1 MPNSTTDP
9 ITKSQFKLGL
19 DCIHKLQHARNKLP
33 QRSRDDDLLRLLAEG
48 GAAVE
53 ALVRATEPGL
63 LIGGFGEDAVAQ
75 SRAALLRAAQAASA
89 GRATTLYEVT
99 ICDEGFLAR
108 LDLVRIRPDGIDL
121 VEIKSKSVDATGGQ
135 VDDGEFFKAS
145 GDIHGE
151 WAAYVRDLAFQ
162 HALLR
167 RWFAAQLDELATASE
182 YRITPK
188 LLLTNKAGTA
198 TMATVLDRRNYQPT
212 YRPTP
217 HGVRAEV
224 EHIGNGADRSLLVEV
239 DMSRAVQ
246 AMEADAQSRTHH
258 FEGLG
263 IQACMAEMRR
273 IVDSDTWPEATAS
286 LTPACKHCEF
296 RVKDDV
302 ESGFLRCW
310 GVDVG
315 SMPHHVLTLSHITKE
330 QCEQAIESRQRG
342 AKVTDVDAASIANRQ
357 RMQYESLRRN
367 QPIVA
372 QRFASAPSRALKIA
386 NVTGPVHFLDFE
398 TFAHPIP
405 ARVGGHPFEVVPFQ
419 FEGHRLPS
427 PNAPLSERVQLDGF
441 LEIADPDP
449 RRAFV
454 DALRQQ
460 LGSEGPIFHWHSY
473 ERTVLNAIVRSL
485 GHDRLPGDDERR
497 AFLATLVGPNG
508 EGDGRLVDLLVIA
521 QSAFYH
527 PDMHGSYS
535 IKRVLP
541 IAWAEPSIRRHF
553 APGHGTIGDPTTYT
567 GATDPY
573 AELPPPPADLLQALG
588 GVDAVQALATADD
601 EESRGSAIRNGG
613 MAMLAY
619 QFARMLGAPR
629 DPAVTTQLRQ
639 YCRLDSAAMVMMYAL
654 MRDLVPSWSQY
665 GDSEAR
671 RDRRSPRPTGQ

>member
-1 MPNSTTDP
+1 MPHSSVAP

-19 DCIHKLQHARNKLP
+19 DCIHKLQHARNGLP
-33 QRSRDDDLLRLLAEG
+33 QRSSDDEMLRLLAEG

-53 ALVRATEPGL
+53 ALVRATEPGQ
-63 LIGGFGEDAVAQ
+63 LIGGFGDDAVAR
-75 SRAALLRAAQAASA
+75 SRDAVLRGCQEASA
-89 GRATTLYEVT
+89 GRVTTLYEVT
-99 ICDEGFLAR
+99 ICNDGFLAR

-121 VEIKSKSVDATGGQ
+121 VEIKSKGVDTTGGQ
-135 VDDGEFFKAS
+135 IDDDVFFKAN
-145 GDIHGE
+145 GEIDGE
-151 WAAYVRDLAFQ
+151 WAVYVRDLAFQ

-167 RWFAAQLDELATASE
+167 RWLATHLGELTTASKH
-182 YRITPK
+182 RITPK

-198 TMATVLDRRNYQPT
+198 TMATVLDRRNYKPT
-212 YRPTP
+212 YRHTP

-224 EHIGNGADRSLLVEV
+224 EHIGNGAGRSLLVEV

-246 AMEADAQSRTHH
+246 AMEADAQSRPHR

-286 LTPACKHCEF
+286 LTPACKRCEF

-302 ESGFLRCW
+302 ESGFFRCW
-310 GVDVG
+310 GVEAG
-315 SMPHHVLTLSHITKE
+315 SMPHHVLTLSHITKA
-330 QCEQAIESRQRG
+330 QCEQAIASRQRG

-367 QPIVA
+367 QPIVT
-372 QRFASAPSRALKIA
+372 RSFASAPSQALKIA

-405 ARVGGHPFEVVPFQ
+405 SRVGGHPFEVVPFQ

-427 PNAPLSERVQLDGF
+427 PNAPLSERVRLDGF

-473 ERTVLNAIVRSL
+473 ERTVLNAIARTL
-485 GHDRLPGDDERR
+485 GQDQLPGDAARL
-497 AFLATLVGPNG
+497 AFLATLVGPTD
-508 EGDGRLVDLLVIA
+508 EGGGRLVDLLAIA

-527 PDMHGSYS
+527 PDMQGSYS

-553 APGHGTIGDPTTYT
+553 APGHGAVGDPTAYT
-567 GATDPY
+567 GVIDPY
-573 AELPPPPADLLQALG
+573 AELPPPPEDLLQALG
-588 GVDAVQALATADD
+588 GVDAVQALTTEDD
-601 EESRGSAIRNGG
+601 EASRGSAIRNGG

-619 QFARMLGAPR
+619 HFARMLGSPR

-639 YCRLDSAAMVMMYAL
+639 YCRLDSAAMVMVYAL
-654 MRDLVPSWSQY
+654 MRDHVSGWSRY
-665 GDSEAR
+665 GGR
-671 RDRRSPRPTGQ
+671 